1 MKRLLC
7 LVFALPLLA
16 STLHRALLLPQ
27 ALPRALLIPAL
38 ALSWLLMQVVGR
50 EDDITPIAAHFLGL
64 LLLLAV
70 ALAVLVLARRDPAPE
85 GLPARVP
92 A

>member
-1 MKRLLC
+1 
-7 LVFALPLLA
+7 V
-16 STLHRALLLPQ
+16 PQ
-27 ALPRALLIPAL
+27 ALTRALLIPAL

-64 LLLLAV
+64 LSLLAV
-70 ALAVLVLARRDPAPE
+70 ALVVLVLARREPAAE
-85 GLPARVP
+85 SVPARVG